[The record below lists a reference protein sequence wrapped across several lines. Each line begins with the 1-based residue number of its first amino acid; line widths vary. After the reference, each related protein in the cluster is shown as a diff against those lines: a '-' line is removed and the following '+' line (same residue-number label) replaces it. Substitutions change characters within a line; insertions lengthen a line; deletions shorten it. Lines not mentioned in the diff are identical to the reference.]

1 MRTPEHLMEQQATLL
16 RTFAQ
21 RLVEGPKRLL
31 DQQEALLSAIKSR
44 AFQGDDLETAFRL
57 LTETT
62 ARLMRIERVSIWR
75 YTVGRNAI
83 RCIDLYELSQ
93 DRHSAGIELQ
103 AALFP
108 NYFEALAT
116 SEAIVADDART
127 DLRTRE
133 FLPSYLAPLGIT
145 SMMDIPLILYG
156 HLEGVLCHEQ
166 VGTPVSW
173 LPEDRL
179 FGMAIANLIVLA
191 IERSERK
198 RAEEKRRA
206 DEAQRRIA
214 IEERLRQSEE
224 RYRSLVENLKVVVF
238 QTDAEGRWQFLNPA
252 WTELTG
258 FSVAESLAKRALDFV
273 HPEDR
278 ESCLGL
284 FRSLMERQQDCRTE
298 MRFSTRNGESRWVE
312 GFARPTIDSAGV
324 VEGTLGTLTDVTDRK
339 AADARVQ
346 HLAYHDPLTNLPNR
360 TLVMDRLERSLAEAK
375 RHNRQVAILFLDLDN
390 FKIFNDTF
398 GHDAGDQLL
407 AQVSARLANSVREED
422 TVARVGGDEFLLVLA
437 DARTA
442 HNAALVADKTLQ
454 ALALPFYVQGRAL
467 NLTLSIGISIYPED
481 GVDRESLLKQA
492 DIALYKAKESG
503 RNTYRF
509 FNPELHRPAIDEARR

>member
-1 MRTPEHLMEQQATLL
+1 
-16 RTFAQ
+16 
-21 RLVEGPKRLL
+21 
-31 DQQEALLSAIKSR
+31 LSAIKSR
-44 AFQGDDLETAFRL
+44 AFQGEDLDTAFRF

-75 YTVGRNAI
+75 YTAERNAI
-83 RCIDLYELSQ
+83 RCVDLYELSL

-145 SMMDIPLILYG
+145 SMMDVPLILFG
-156 HLEGVLCHEQ
+156 RLEGVLCHEQ

-179 FGMAIANLIVLA
+179 FGMAIANLVVLA

-198 RAEEKRRA
+198 RAEDKLRA
-206 DEAQRRIA
+206 DEAQRRVA

-258 FSVAESLAKRALDFV
+258 FTVGESLATHFLDYV

-278 ESCLGL
+278 HSCLAL
-284 FRSLMERQQDCRTE
+284 LRSLMERREDCRTE
-298 MRFSTRNGESRWVE
+298 VRFRTRAGESRWVE
-312 GFARPTIDSAGV
+312 GFARPTIGSDGV
-324 VEGTLGTLTDVTDRK
+324 VVGALGTLTDVTDRK

-346 HLAYHDPLTNLPNR
+346 HLAYYDALTSLPNR
-360 TLVMDRLERSLAEAK
+360 ILAMDRLEHSLAEAK
-375 RHNRQVAILFLDLDN
+375 RHNRHVAVLFLDLDN
-390 FKIFNDTF
+390 FKTFNDTL

-407 AQVSARLANSVREED
+407 AQVSARLAALVRQED
-422 TVARVGGDEFLLVLA
+422 TVARVGGDEFLLLLPGA
-437 DARTA
+437 DTAR
-442 HNAALVADKTLQ
+442 NVALVANKTLK
-454 ALALPFYVQGRAL
+454 ALELPFHVQGREL
-467 NLTLSIGISIYPED
+467 HLTLSIGISIYPED
-481 GVDRESLLKQA
+481 GVDRASLLKHA

-509 FNPELHRPAIDEARR
+509 FNPELIESAAVGAANE